1 LLTNRFEK
9 VNFLSIGKL
18 LWQKRNNNMKLY
30 DFKMAPNPRRVRM
43 FLAEKGLSY
52 AEAGID
58 VINVDIA
65 KGETFSKEFREI
77 SPYGGLPVLELDD
90 GERISESMA
99 ISRYFEE
106 LYSENPLMGTDAKSK
121 ALIEMWN
128 RRMELGLYNA
138 IALSFRH
145 GNPMWKAVTTQVAEF
160 SEVSA
165 VDADKQM
172 HKLDKRLAESEYV
185 AGDTFSVADITA
197 LCAIDFAKVIKRRID
212 EEKHPHLARWYKL
225 VSERPSALA

>member
-1 LLTNRFEK
+1 
-9 VNFLSIGKL
+9 
-18 LWQKRNNNMKLY
+18 MKLY

-43 FLAEKGLSY
+43 FLAEKGISY
-52 AEAGID
+52 EAAGIE
-58 VINVDIA
+58 VVNVDMA
-65 KGETFSKEFREI
+65 KGETFTKEFREI
-77 SPYGGLPVLELDD
+77 SPYGGLPVLELDE
-90 GERISESMA
+90 GSSEGRILISESMA

-106 LYSENPLMGTDAKSK
+106 LYPENPLMGMDAKSK

-128 RRMELGLYNA
+128 RRMELGLYTS

-145 GNPMWKAVTTQVAEF
+145 GNPMWQAVTTQVAEF

-165 VDADKQM
+165 VDADKQI
-172 HKLDKRLAESEYV
+172 HKLNKRLAESEFV
-185 AGDTFSVADITA
+185 AGDSFSVADITA

-225 VSERPSALA
+225 VSERASAKV